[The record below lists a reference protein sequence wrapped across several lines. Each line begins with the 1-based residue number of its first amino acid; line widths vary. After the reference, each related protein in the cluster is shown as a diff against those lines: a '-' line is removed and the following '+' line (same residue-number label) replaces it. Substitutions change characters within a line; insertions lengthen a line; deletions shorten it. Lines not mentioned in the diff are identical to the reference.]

1 MSSSESAPLSPSQ
14 AAVDI
19 AATVAL
25 VLVSAVG
32 ATILV
37 SLLSPGAPNLA
48 LAVLV
53 QALLSIAGVRVLL
66 DWRDQRWCDIGLPM
80 PRWRDLP
87 RGLLVLLAGFG
98 VNALLTAGMVAFSPQ
113 TLQRHIAG
121 LQSVASGLTS
131 DTPLA
136 AALALL
142 LIGGFYEEIVSRGLL
157 LTRSRRLLGGFWPPV
172 LFSSVLFALGHYYQG
187 LYGVVQTALFGMVLA
202 AFTLRWGTLWPAIFA
217 HAAINMLSVVQL
229 RDVPEIG

>member
-1 MSSSESAPLSPSQ
+1 VSTNDPAPLSTAE

-19 AATVAL
+19 AAIVAL
-25 VLVSAVG
+25 VLLSAVG
-32 ATILV
+32 AGILV
-37 SLLSPGAPNLA
+37 AFLSPEAPNLA

-53 QALLSIAGVRVLL
+53 QALLSIAAVRILL
-66 DWRDQRWCDIGLPM
+66 NWRDQRWSDIGLQR
-80 PRWRDLP
+80 PRASDLP
-87 RGLLVLLAGFG
+87 RALLVLGAGFA
-98 VNALLTAGMVAFSPQ
+98 VNALLTAGIVAVSPQ
-113 TLQRHIAG
+113 TLQQHLSGLEQIAG
-121 LQSVASGLTS
+121 GLTT

-157 LTRSRRLLGGFWPPV
+157 LVRSRRLLGGFWLPV
-172 LFSSVLFALGHYYQG
+172 LFSSVLFALGHFYQG

-202 AFTLRWGTLWPAIFA
+202 VFTLRWGTLWPAIFA

-229 RDVPEIG
+229 ANLQA